1 MNRLSEV
8 TKDALN
14 AVVQLRAAPAGI
26 SAPIV
31 YAQIRERIDE
41 CITRGRESGMAES
54 DVADIVYAIVA
65 VADEL
70 AQREGVETSALS
82 EYWHQQPLQLHY
94 FAENVAGD
102 GFFMRLDRILAD
114 PTRVEAL
121 VLYHT
126 CLQLGFLGRYA
137 VRGGERELDLV
148 RRRIR
153 DALGPLLGPEPLS
166 RRHMPPSEPRA
177 GWNLDFVLLWAALF
191 SLLFA
196 GCFWLVLRFALESM
210 STDLITRC
218 QQALDTMLA
227 PAGAPPTTGPASSP
241 AEGERS

>member
-14 AVVQLRAAPAGI
+14 AVVQLRATPAGI
-26 SAPIV
+26 SPPIV
-31 YAQIRERIDE
+31 YAQIRERVDE
-41 CITRGRESGMAES
+41 CIVRARESGMAES

-65 VADEL
+65 LGDEF
-70 AQREGVETSALS
+70 AQREGTLESSGLT

-94 FAENVAGD
+94 FAENVAGE

-114 PTRVEAL
+114 ATRVEAL

-148 RRRIR
+148 RRRVR
-153 DALGPLLGPEPLS
+153 DSLGPLLGNEALS
-166 RRHMPPSEPRA
+166 RRPLPPSETRA
-177 GWNLDFVLLWAALF
+177 GWNLDFVLLWASLF

-196 GCFWLVLRFALESM
+196 ACFWLVLRFALESM
-210 STDLITRC
+210 SIDLVSHC
-218 QQALDTMLA
+218 QRILDTVAA
-227 PAGAPPTTGPASSP
+227 PAVPTPGPAT
-241 AEGERS
+241 GERS

>member
-14 AVVQLRAAPAGI
+14 AVVQLRGAPAGI

-41 CITRGRESGMAES
+41 CITRARESGMAES
-54 DVADIVYAIVA
+54 DVADIMYAIVA

-70 AQREGVETSALS
+70 AQREGTLETSGLS

-102 GFFMRLDRILAD
+102 GFFMRLDRVLAD

-137 VRGGERELDLV
+137 VRGGERELELV
-148 RRRIR
+148 RRRVR

-166 RRHMPPSEPRA
+166 RRHMPPSEPRG
-177 GWNLDFVLLWAALF
+177 GWNLDFVLLWASLF

-196 GCFWLVLRFALESM
+196 ACFWLVLRFALESM
-210 STDLITRC
+210 NLDLVARC
-218 QQALDTMLA
+218 QQILDTMVSPTSA
-227 PAGAPPTTGPASSP
+227 PAPAPAPS
-241 AEGERS
+241 EGERS

>member
-1 MNRLSEV
+1 MNRVNEV

-14 AVVQLRAAPAGI
+14 AVIQLRVAPQGV
-26 SAPIV
+26 SPPIV

-41 CITRGRESGMAES
+41 SIARARESGMAES
-54 DVADIVYAIVA
+54 DVADITYGVVA

-70 AQREGVETSALS
+70 AQREGSWDASTARPTAREASSLS

-102 GFFMRLDRILAD
+102 GFFFRLDRILAD

-121 VLYHT
+121 VVYHT
-126 CLQLGFLGRYA
+126 CLQLGFQGRYA

-148 RRRIR
+148 RRRVR
-153 DALGPLLGPEPLS
+153 DTLGPLLGVEPLS
-166 RRHMPPSEPRA
+166 RRHTPPSEPRG
-177 GWNLDFVLLWAALF
+177 GWNLDFVLLWAGLF

-196 GCFWLVLRFALESM
+196 VCFWFVLRFALESM
-210 STDLITRC
+210 SGDLVVHC
-218 QQALDTMLA
+218 QQLLDAMV
-227 PAGAPPTTGPASSP
+227 S
-241 AEGERS
+241 AEPSKERS

>member
-8 TKDALN
+8 TKDAIN

-26 SAPIV
+26 SPPIV

-41 CITRGRESGMAES
+41 CITRARESGMAES
-54 DVADIVYAIVA
+54 DVADIMYAIVA

-70 AQREGVETSALS
+70 AQREGTLETSGLS

-94 FAENVAGD
+94 FAENVAGE
-102 GFFMRLDRILAD
+102 GFFMRLDRILND
-114 PTRVEAL
+114 PSRVEAL

-148 RRRIR
+148 RRRVR
-153 DALGPLLGPEPLS
+153 DAMASLLGPEPLS
-166 RRHMPPSEPRA
+166 RRPLPPNEPRG
-177 GWNLDFVLLWAALF
+177 GWNLDFVLLWASLF

-196 GCFWLVLRFALESM
+196 ACFWLVLRFALESM
-210 STDLITRC
+210 STDLVTHC
-218 QQALDTMLA
+218 QQLLDRMLS
-227 PAGAPPTTGPASSP
+227 PTTATVPGPGAGP
-241 AEGERS
+241 EGGGQG

>member
-14 AVVQLRAAPAGI
+14 AVVQLRSAPAGV

-41 CITRGRESGMAES
+41 CITRARESGMAES

-70 AQREGVETSALS
+70 AQREGVAETSALS

-102 GFFMRLDRILAD
+102 GFFLRLDRILND

-121 VLYHT
+121 VLYQT

-137 VRGGERELDLV
+137 VRGGERELELV
-148 RRRIR
+148 RRRVR
-153 DALGPLLGPEPLS
+153 DALTPLLQPEPLS

-196 GCFWLVLRFALESM
+196 ACFWLVLRFALESM
-210 STDLITRC
+210 STDLIARC
-218 QQALDTMLA
+218 QSLLDAMIANTTA
-227 PAGAPPTTGPASSP
+227 VPPGSQ
-241 AEGERS
+241 GGQG

>member
-14 AVVQLRAAPAGI
+14 AVVQLRATPAGI
-26 SAPIV
+26 SPPIV
-31 YAQIRERIDE
+31 YAQIRERVDE
-41 CITRGRESGMAES
+41 CIVRGRESGMAES
-54 DVADIVYAIVA
+54 DVADVVYAIVA
-65 VADEL
+65 LADEF
-70 AQREGVETSALS
+70 AQRESTLESSGLT

-94 FAENVAGD
+94 FAENVAGE
-102 GFFMRLDRILAD
+102 GFFMRLDRILND

-148 RRRIR
+148 RRRVR
-153 DALGPLLGPEPLS
+153 DALGPLLGNEALS
-166 RRHMPPSEPRA
+166 RRPLPPSEPRA
-177 GWNLDFVLLWAALF
+177 GWNLDFVLLWASLF

-196 GCFWLVLRFALESM
+196 ACFWLVLRFALESM
-210 STDLITRC
+210 STDLVSHC
-218 QQALDTMLA
+218 QAILDRMIS
-227 PAGAPPTTGPASSP
+227 PTAVPVPS
-241 AEGERS
+241 EGDRG